1 MRERVVLV
9 VDDETMIE
17 DMINTV
23 LLGRGYRTASF
34 GDPDKA
40 LHFFSEHNDIID
52 LVVTDFNMPGM
63 QGGELAR
70 KMADINPDIPVVL
83 ITGFMGHLRGED
95 CTPNIKI
102 VLEKPTPRKLLLQT
116 VDTLVGR

>member
-1 MRERVVLV
+1 VKERVVLV
-9 VDDETMIE
+9 VDDEMMIE

-23 LLGRGYRTASF
+23 LVAQGFRTASF
-34 GDPDKA
+34 GDPEMA
-40 LHFFSEHNDIID
+40 LAFFREHNDIID
-52 LVVTDFNMPGM
+52 LVITDFSMPGM

-70 KMADINPDIPVVL
+70 RMADINSEIPIVL
-83 ITGFMGHLRGED
+83 ITGFMGHLRKAA

-116 VDTLVGR
+116 VHALVHR